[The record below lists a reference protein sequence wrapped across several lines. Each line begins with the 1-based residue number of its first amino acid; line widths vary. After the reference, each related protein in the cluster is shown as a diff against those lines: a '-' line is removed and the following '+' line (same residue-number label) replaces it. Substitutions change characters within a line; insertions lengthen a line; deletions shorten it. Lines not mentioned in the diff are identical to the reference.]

1 MTWPGRGLN
10 VARRQWRP
18 SDDELAQRLMRLDE
32 HIDYPE
38 VPDLA
43 ATIHARL
50 SAPDAAARAELARRL
65 DHPAQARWLVGL
77 RRRVTLVIV
86 AVVMVVGGALTVS
99 PAARTAIAQWLGPRG
114 IILFPL
120 PRRLPAPA
128 GAGLQLGKR
137 VSLATARARVTFR
150 ILTPTTLGAPDEVYV
165 RRIAGGSAG
174 DAVAA
179 LVYRARNGLPA
190 APHTSVGALLTEAR
204 GTVFAKFF
212 DPNTYMEPVTVDG
225 QPGYWLTGRPH
236 LFAYLDAQQRVRSE
250 TLRLAGDTLLWN
262 RDGLVLRLETALSR
276 DAALRL
282 AAGVR

>member
-1 MTWPGRGLN
+1 
-10 VARRQWRP
+10 
-18 SDDELAQRLMRLDE
+18 MRLDE
-32 HIDYPE
+32 HIDYPA

-43 ATIHARL
+43 ATVRARL
-50 SAPDAAARAELARRL
+50 SAPNPATRAEPARQSG
-65 DHPAQARWLVGL
+65 HPARARWLTGV
-77 RRRVTLVIV
+77 RRRVALTIMAMVLVI
-86 AVVMVVGGALTVS
+86 GGALAVS
-99 PAARTAIAQWLGPRG
+99 PAARTAVAQWLGPRG

-128 GAGLQLGKR
+128 GAGLQLGDR
-137 VSLATARARVTFR
+137 VPLATAQARVTFR
-150 ILTPTTLGAPDEVYV
+150 ILTPTTLGPPDEVYV
-165 RRIAGGSAG
+165 RRITDGSAG

-179 LVYRARNGLPA
+179 LVYRARPGLPA
-190 APHTSVGALLTEAR
+190 APHTSVGALLSEAR

-212 DPNTYMEPVTVDG
+212 DPTTQMEPVTVDG

-262 RDGLVLRLETALSR
+262 RNGLVLRLETALSR